1 MGNDFYK
8 KLGALFLIVSGT
20 FYTAERIAAKAG
32 YLPTIG
38 RSGGYDVSPV
48 YPQLSDNLFVWLFGL
63 IGFVLLV
70 FGFPKRNS

>member
-1 MGNDFYK
+1 M
-8 KLGALFLIVSGT
+8 IVSGA
-20 FYTAERIAAKAG
+20 FYTAERIAAKVAA

-38 RSGGYDVSPV
+38 RSRGYDVSPV
-48 YPQLSDNLFVWLFGL
+48 YPQLTDNLFVWLFGL